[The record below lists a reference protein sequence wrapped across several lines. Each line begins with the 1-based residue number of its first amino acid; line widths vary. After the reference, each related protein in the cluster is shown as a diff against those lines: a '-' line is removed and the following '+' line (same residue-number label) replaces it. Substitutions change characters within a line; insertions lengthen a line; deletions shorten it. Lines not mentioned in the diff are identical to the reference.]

1 MTHLPPDLMH
11 LGDDLE
17 RAAHGDVR
25 RRRRHARRTVPAVLA
40 PLVVLPGV
48 AAAAV
53 ALISEDE
60 VAVSLPA
67 GSWWLAGTDP
77 SCTVIVQDVEYRCTV
92 ARAPGDEIADWTNTV
107 MPTVDASK
115 HVNGGCRSLDADG
128 IEWHCDPG
136 DAAVR
141 EEIIGPDLLGELMP
155 TPSVG

>member
-1 MTHLPPDLMH
+1 MTHVPSDLTR

-17 RAAHGDVR
+17 RVARRDLL

-67 GSWWLAGTDP
+67 GSQWLAGTDP
-77 SCTVIVQDVEYRCTV
+77 SCTVIVQDVEYRCTLS
-92 ARAPGDEIADWTNTV
+92 RAPGDEIDDWTGTV
-107 MPTVDASK
+107 MPTADASK

-128 IEWHCDPG
+128 TEWHCYLG
-136 DAAVR
+136 EAAVR
-141 EEIIGPDLLGELMP
+141 QEIIGPDLLGESMP
-155 TPSVG
+155 SPSVG